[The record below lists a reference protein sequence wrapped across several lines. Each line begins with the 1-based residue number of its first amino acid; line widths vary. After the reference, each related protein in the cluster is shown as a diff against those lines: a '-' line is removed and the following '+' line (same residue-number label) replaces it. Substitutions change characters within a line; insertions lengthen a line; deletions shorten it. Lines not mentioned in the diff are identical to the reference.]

1 MDNVVV
7 YYESWQ
13 MQCCGE
19 PFGVGDTVSWRVA
32 LGSEHRSE
40 TSWKYD
46 FIEDHHCLCDDSK
59 YRITGR
65 VERIAMEFS
74 HKEEKGNIVEYD
86 KIPKQRVE
94 VKGTVNGWDF
104 PENTCDFG
112 YYIKL
117 SNVKL
122 ELAKDNE

>member
-1 MDNVVV
+1 
-7 YYESWQ
+7 

-46 FIEDHHCLCDDSK
+46 FIEDRHRCFDDSK
-59 YRITGR
+59 YYITGR
-65 VERIAMEFS
+65 VERIAIEFAY
-74 HKEEKGNIVEYD
+74 KDEKGNIIEYD

-94 VKGTVNGWDF
+94 VKGLVNGWDF
-104 PENTCDFG
+104 HENTCDFG
-112 YYIKL
+112 DYIKL
-117 SNVKL
+117 SNAK
-122 ELAKDNE
+122 LAKESD